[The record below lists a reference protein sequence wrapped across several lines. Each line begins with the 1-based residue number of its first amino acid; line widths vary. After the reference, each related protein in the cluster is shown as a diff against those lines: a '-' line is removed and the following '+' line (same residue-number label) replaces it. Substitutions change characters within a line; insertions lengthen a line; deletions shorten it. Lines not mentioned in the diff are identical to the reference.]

1 MNSMTGYGRGE
12 SSRGG
17 AKFTVEI
24 STVNRK
30 QAELSLY
37 LPRELD
43 ALESRVRDEINSKVA
58 RGRIA
63 ARVQFSAS
71 STSGTQVKIDHTLA
85 KQYAREYRAL
95 AAELKLEKHMGLDT
109 ILRAPGVL
117 QTTEDSLDVESLWL
131 SLRAAVRMSLRELLA
146 MRAKEGVNLKKDLQ
160 KRINTLQKS
169 VKAVAKQAPKTAK
182 RHRDALLDRIS
193 QSGLDLK
200 LDDERVLK
208 EVALY
213 ADRIDIT
220 EELTRLESHFGQFA
234 DYAKSKS
241 PVGRTLD
248 FLSQEMN
255 REVNTIG
262 SKANDPVVSR
272 LVVAMKSELEKFR
285 EQVQNV
291 E

>member
-17 AKFTVEI
+17 VKFTVEV

-37 LPRELD
+37 LPREFD
-43 ALESRVRDEINSKVA
+43 SLESKVRDEINANIS
-58 RGRIA
+58 RGRIVA
-63 ARVQFSAS
+63 KVQFNAT
-71 STSGTQVKIDHTLA
+71 TSGKSQVRIDHLLA

-95 AAELKLEKHMGLDT
+95 AKELKLDGKISVDT
-109 ILRAPGVL
+109 VLRAPGVL
-117 QTTEDSLDVESLWL
+117 QSSDESLDVESLWKP
-131 SLRAAVRMSLRELLA
+131 LRTAVRSALKELLA
-146 MRAKEGVNLKKDLQ
+146 MRAKEGANLKKDLK
-160 KRINTLQKS
+160 KRISALQKA
-169 VKAVAKQAPKTAK
+169 VKTVAKQAPKTAS
-182 RHRDALLDRIS
+182 RHREALMERLK
-193 QSGLDLK
+193 QAGLELK

-220 EELTRLESHFGQFA
+220 EELTRLESHFDQFA
-234 DYAKSKS
+234 DYAQSTS

-262 SKANDPVVSR
+262 SKANDPQISR
-272 LVVAMKSELEKFR
+272 LVVLMKSELEKFR

>member
-17 AKFTVEI
+17 VKFTVEV

-37 LPRELD
+37 LPREFD
-43 ALESRVRDEINSKVA
+43 SLESKVRDEINANIS
-58 RGRIA
+58 RGRIVA
-63 ARVQFSAS
+63 KVQFNAT
-71 STSGTQVKIDHTLA
+71 TSGKSQVRIDHLLA

-95 AAELKLEKHMGLDT
+95 AKELKLDGKISVDT
-109 ILRAPGVL
+109 VLRAPGVL
-117 QTTEDSLDVESLWL
+117 QSSDESLDVESLWKP
-131 SLRAAVRMSLRELLA
+131 LRTAVRSALKELLA
-146 MRAKEGVNLKKDLQ
+146 MRAKEGANLKKDLK
-160 KRINTLQKS
+160 KRISALQKA
-169 VKAVAKQAPKTAK
+169 VKTVAKQGPKTAS
-182 RHRDALLDRIS
+182 RHREALMERLK
-193 QSGLDLK
+193 QAGLELK

-220 EELTRLESHFGQFA
+220 EELTRLESHFDQFA
-234 DYAKSKS
+234 DYAQSTS

-262 SKANDPVVSR
+262 SKANDPQISR
-272 LVVAMKSELEKFR
+272 LVVLMKSELEKFR

>member
-17 AKFTVEI
+17 VKFTVEI

-37 LPRELD
+37 LPREFD
-43 ALESRVRDEINSKVA
+43 SLESKVRDEINANIS
-58 RGRIA
+58 RGRIVA
-63 ARVQFSAS
+63 KVQFNATS
-71 STSGTQVKIDHTLA
+71 SGKSQVRIDHLLA

-95 AAELKLEKHMGLDT
+95 AKELKLDGKISVDT
-109 ILRAPGVL
+109 VLRAPGVL
-117 QTTEDSLDVESLWL
+117 QSSDEPLDVESLWKP
-131 SLRAAVRMSLRELLA
+131 LRAAVRFALRELLS
-146 MRAKEGVNLKKDLQ
+146 MRAKEGANLKKDLK
-160 KRINTLQKS
+160 KRVSALQKA
-169 VKAVAKQAPKTAK
+169 VKTVSKQAPKTAS
-182 RHRDALLDRIS
+182 RHRETLMERLKQA
-193 QSGLDLK
+193 GLELK

-220 EELTRLESHFGQFA
+220 EELTRLESHFDQFA
-234 DYAKSKS
+234 DYAQSTS

-262 SKANDPVVSR
+262 SKANDPQISR
-272 LVVAMKSELEKFR
+272 LVVLMKSELEKFR

>member
-1 MNSMTGYGRGE
+1 MTGYGRGE

-17 AKFTVEI
+17 VKFAVEI

-43 ALESRVRDEINSKVA
+43 SLESKVRDEINANIS
-58 RGRIA
+58 RGRIVA
-63 ARVQFSAS
+63 KVQFSATS
-71 STSGTQVKIDHTLA
+71 SGKPQVGIDRSLA

-95 AAELKLEKHMGLDT
+95 AKELKLDGKMSLDT

-117 QTTEDSLDVESLWL
+117 QNSDESIDVESMWKPLQT
-131 SLRAAVRMSLRELLA
+131 AVRSALRELLA
-146 MRAKEGVNLKKDLQ
+146 MRAKEGGNLKKDLQ
-160 KRINTLQKS
+160 KRISALQKA
-169 VKAVAKQAPKTAK
+169 VKAVSKQAPKTAG
-182 RHRDALLDRIS
+182 RHREVLMDRLK
-193 QSGLDLK
+193 QAGLELK

-220 EELTRLESHFGQFA
+220 EELTRLGSHFGQFA
-234 DYAKSKS
+234 DYAQSKS

-262 SKANDPVVSR
+262 SKANDPYISR
-272 LVVAMKSELEKFR
+272 LVVVMKSELEKFR

>member
-58 RGRIA
+58 RGRIS

-71 STSGTQVKIDHTLA
+71 STSGAQVKIDHTLA

-95 AAELKLEKHMGLDT
+95 AAELKFEKHIGLDT

-117 QTTEDSLDVESLWL
+117 QSTEDSLDVESLWL
-131 SLRAAVRMSLRELLA
+131 SLRAAIRMSLRELLA
-146 MRAKEGVNLKKDLQ
+146 MRAKEGANLKKDLQ
-160 KRINTLQKS
+160 KRINALQKS
-169 VKAVAKQAPKTAK
+169 VKAVAKQAPKTGK

>member
-17 AKFTVEI
+17 VKFTVEI

-37 LPRELD
+37 LPREFD
-43 ALESRVRDEINSKVA
+43 SLESKVRDEINSNIS
-58 RGRIA
+58 RGRIVA
-63 ARVQFSAS
+63 KVQFNAT
-71 STSGTQVKIDHTLA
+71 TSGKSQVRIDHLLA

-95 AAELKLEKHMGLDT
+95 AKELKLDGRISVDT
-109 ILRAPGVL
+109 VLRAPGVL
-117 QTTEDSLDVESLWL
+117 QSSDEPLDVESLWKP
-131 SLRAAVRMSLRELLA
+131 LRAAVRSALRGLLA
-146 MRAKEGVNLKKDLQ
+146 MRAKEGANLKKDL
-160 KRINTLQKS
+160 KRRVSALQKA
-169 VKAVAKQAPKTAK
+169 VKTVSKQAPKTAS
-182 RHRDALLDRIS
+182 RHRETLMERLKQA
-193 QSGLDLK
+193 GLELK

-220 EELTRLESHFGQFA
+220 EELTRLGSHFDQFA
-234 DYAKSKS
+234 DYAKSTS

-262 SKANDPVVSR
+262 SKANDPQISR
-272 LVVAMKSELEKFR
+272 LVVLMKSELEKFR